1 MQNFLCLRMAGTEG
15 AVEFE
20 VIHIVQE
27 CTTHGEE
34 HILQWY
40 SAISGF
46 A

>member
-1 MQNFLCLRMAGTEG
+1 MQNFLRLWMAGTEG

-27 CTTHGEE
+27 STTHREE
-34 HILQWY
+34 HILQQY
-40 SAISGF
+40 SAISGS